1 MTHIY
6 DNSVKEQKIMK
17 HAQDNNCSV
26 YMQLVTENAIMF
38 TVREKDLETMKKF
51 CKEQFGSWE
60 IVEEIDDVLMC
71 KVKT

>member
-1 MTHIY
+1 MPSIY
-6 DNSVKEQKIMK
+6 DNAVKEQKIMK
-17 HAQDNNCSV
+17 YAYDNNCSV

-51 CKEQFGSWE
+51 CKEQFGSCE
-60 IVEEIDDVLMC
+60 VVEEIENILMC